1 MGRIVQSV
9 AMSYVRG
16 CLVSG
21 VVTIYVFVIF
31 IGFLLLPLGRMHRTP
46 GADPKEIFLPFG
58 IGAFFLLVLPAI
70 LAYLATR
77 SRNARFD
84 KMFGSLGLAGF
95 PYAVQYRRYE
105 GTYGGRRFQ
114 GFFSRGP
121 RFALEADVAVRT
133 RFGVTAGSGD
143 TMLLAAL
150 AGEKPIRFAVPAF
163 DGLDVF
169 GEEEDWVRRFFAEPG
184 VPALLGRLLRF
195 EGPFA
200 RRQLVLRPGA
210 LNVTFHLSTAFM
222 SWIPS
227 TAQVKDWADALV
239 ALAEVAERI
248 PPPEVPIAPTRLE
261 QQVDSVR
268 RMGFAVNPGALAL
281 GTMLVTSLVIAAI
294 AGIIVVAQKSCRP
307 ARGPGSRQEGAQVVS
322 NVVQVVRSLQVV
334 EMKPLDV
341 LGGLGV
347 LDREEADA
355 LHARAGQ
362 PHDARIVIR
371 KDPSNGAGREV
382 EWLFPTPPAIR
393 LAYLEEQLG
402 KLEYSADAG
411 VPKTVVGVATP
422 KAVGGAKWPVRV
434 RVTFVGEA
442 GGPVSRITVSR
453 EAPSGVG
460 PATPSADA
468 AAVTGSRPDTPPE
481 SAAAPDPALAPA
493 SAAATG
499 AALLSPCPTSF
510 ADAGPMEVG
519 ESRSCVCPHLGA
531 SGTVRGSGRY
541 APASW
546 ICDAARHAGVLQKPG
561 DVVTFTRQPD
571 CPRLW
576 GSRANEKLSL
586 NFGAPTATFSF
597 TSEPPPCPP
606 PPSAVA
612 GLPPCPASGKNGLDA
627 MPEGSSFDCT
637 CTYNG
642 IVNGRLQKGDRG
654 VAWGT
659 NVYAT
664 FSNVCDA
671 AQHAGAVDFAGST
684 VTVFLGGTCERFFG
698 TKRFGIGSDGWSR
711 PARAMSFQSPFP
723 ACPTGPW

>member
-21 VVTIYVFVIF
+21 LVAIYVFAIF
-31 IGFLLLPLGRMHRTP
+31 VGFFLLPLGRMSRTP
-46 GADPKEIFLPFG
+46 GTDPKAIFLPFG
-58 IGAFFLLVLPAI
+58 IGAFFLVVLPAI
-70 LAYLATR
+70 LAYFGTR
-77 SRNARFD
+77 ARNTRFD
-84 KMFGSLGLAGF
+84 RVFGALGLAGF

-105 GTYGGRRFQ
+105 GTYGGRRLQ

-121 RFALEADVAVRT
+121 RFVLEADVAVWT
-133 RFGVTAGSGD
+133 RCGITAGSGD
-143 TMLLAAL
+143 TKLLAGL
-150 AGEKPIRFAVPAF
+150 AGKQPIRFAVPAF

-169 GEEEDWVRRFFAEPG
+169 GEEEAWVRRFFSEPG

-210 LNVTFHLSTAFM
+210 LNVTFQLSTAFM

-227 TAQVKDWADALV
+227 PAQVRDWADALV
-239 ALAEVAERI
+239 ALGEIAESV
-248 PPPEVPIAPTRLE
+248 PPPQVPIAPTRLE
-261 QQVDSVR
+261 QQVDSIR

-281 GTMLVTSLVIAAI
+281 GTMLATFLVIGVI

-307 ARGPGSRQEGAQVVS
+307 SRGPGSHQEGAQIVS
-322 NVVQVVRSLQVV
+322 NVVQVVRSLQVA

-347 LDREEADA
+347 LDREDADA
-355 LHARAGQ
+355 LHASAGQ

-393 LAYLEEQLG
+393 MAYVEEQLG
-402 KLEYSADAG
+402 KLEYSADPDD
-411 VPKTVVGVATP
+411 PKSVVGVATTTP
-422 KAVGGAKWPVRV
+422 IDGAKWPVRV
-434 RVTFVGEA
+434 RVTFLGEA
-442 GGPVSRITVSR
+442 GGPISRISVLR
-453 EAPSGVG
+453 EASAGG
-460 PATPSADA
+460 SPAVPSAYA
-468 AAVTGSRPDTPPE
+468 AAVAASP
-481 SAAAPDPALAPA
+481 SATLSEPAVAPAAPA
-493 SAAATG
+493 SPG

-510 ADAGPMEVG
+510 EDAGPMEVG
-519 ESRSCVCPHLGA
+519 ESRSCVCPHLGT

-546 ICDAARHAGVLQKPG
+546 ICDAARHAGVLEKPG
-561 DVVTFTRQPD
+561 HVVTFTRQPD

-576 GSRANEKLSL
+576 GSRANEKVSL
-586 NFGAPTATFSF
+586 NLGVPTATFSF
-597 TSEPPPCPP
+597 ASEPTPCPP
-606 PPSAVA
+606 PPSTAA
-612 GLPPCPASGKNGLDA
+612 DLRPCPASGKNGLDS
-627 MPEGSSFDCT
+627 MPEGTSFDCT

-642 IVNGRLQKGDRG
+642 IINGRLQKGTRG

-664 FSNVCDA
+664 FSSVCDA

-684 VTVFLGGTCERFFG
+684 VTVFLGGTCDRLFG
-698 TKRFGIGSDGWSR
+698 TKRFGIGSDGWSK
-711 PARAMSFQSPFP
+711 PARVLSFQSPFP
-723 ACPTGPW
+723 ACPTGSW